1 MDSTIMTNTVY
12 HGVEVDFSRDN
23 LFDTAGLTRM
33 RDSYMRSTEESP
45 QERFAYV
52 SKMFSSNP
60 AHAQRL
66 YGYSSKHWLSYST
79 PILSYGRVSYGL
91 PISCFLPYLPDTKEG
106 LVDNLSEC
114 NWLSM
119 LGGGVGIQVGLRAP
133 DKKSSGV
140 MKHLAV
146 YNKACSAYNQ
156 GETRRGSYAAYLDVS
171 HPEIVNF
178 IEMRKPTGDYRLRCH
193 DMHHGVNIPDA
204 FMELVEQAMYDVDF
218 DDSWP
223 LICPKTKEV
232 TQVVRA
238 RDIWELIVT
247 TRSQT
252 GEPYMHFIDTSNRAL
267 PEWQQKK
274 GLKINGSNL
283 CLTGDTRI
291 ATDRGYLTLE
301 ELYEAGDSF
310 NVVSDNRSLDGSLVT
325 PKRWGNKIVSDAST
339 GTGVYQSTPVILT
352 STKAPVFKVTTGSGY
367 VIRGTADHGVL
378 TTSGWKTIGDLTTND
393 TLLIQSGE
401 GVWNEDTS
409 MPEFVYEPKSA
420 SSGSKLAN
428 KRFTPPTTWS
438 RELGE
443 MLGWLVGDG
452 FISGKYGYATFVI
465 GKDDTDVVSRIY
477 SFVEGITDATIHVQK
492 FQSTTQLRVCD
503 IRFGSWLKSLGV
515 STEKA
520 HNKTVPHALWSA
532 PKEAVAGFLSG
543 LFSADGCAVSGQSTT
558 VQLGSTSKRLIDEV
572 QILLSNFGIRS
583 SVYFVK
589 DAGTSM
595 LPDSTS
601 EYVQYDTQPLF
612 SLRIGKDNVER
623 FERAIGFIIDR
634 KNAVLEHTTQQRY
647 KERFEDRITS
657 VTFDGFEA
665 VFDIVVD
672 ESHSFI
678 ANGLVVHNC
687 SEITLATDA
696 ERTAVCCLSS
706 VNLEYYDE
714 WKDNY
719 QFIRDILEMLDNV
732 LEVFIQHAPDEIQR
746 ARYSA
751 MRERSVGIGVM
762 GWHALLQKRNVAFES
777 VMAKVL
783 NNKIFAQ
790 MREYADRA
798 NGELAVERGEAPDA
812 VGYGK
817 RLSHMFAIAPTA
829 TSSIILGNTSPCIEP
844 YRANVYRQDTLS
856 GIFFQ
861 VNKFLRKVIESKNIS
876 EERQQQI
883 WEAIVADEG
892 SVRNIDELTEHEKM
906 VFRTFS
912 EIDQMWVI
920 EHAADR
926 YQHIDQGQSVNVYI
940 APTCS
945 IAQLHAIHFVA
956 WKKGLKSL
964 YYLRSNSV
972 IGADKV
978 SKSIRRNKSIDGV
991 SEPEQQVTLMEETF
1005 VNLQTLIDD
1014 SECVACQ

>member
-1 MDSTIMTNTVY
+1 MDSTTMTNTVY

-33 RDSYMRSTEESP
+33 RDSYMRSTDESP

-232 TQVVRA
+232 AQVVRA

-267 PEWQQKK
+267 PVWQQKK

-283 CLTGDTRI
+283 
-291 ATDRGYLTLE
+291 
-301 ELYEAGDSF
+301 
-310 NVVSDNRSLDGSLVT
+310 
-325 PKRWGNKIVSDAST
+325 
-339 GTGVYQSTPVILT
+339 
-352 STKAPVFKVTTGSGY
+352 
-367 VIRGTADHGVL
+367 
-378 TTSGWKTIGDLTTND
+378 
-393 TLLIQSGE
+393 
-401 GVWNEDTS
+401 
-409 MPEFVYEPKSA
+409 
-420 SSGSKLAN
+420 
-428 KRFTPPTTWS
+428 
-438 RELGE
+438 
-443 MLGWLVGDG
+443 
-452 FISGKYGYATFVI
+452 
-465 GKDDTDVVSRIY
+465 
-477 SFVEGITDATIHVQK
+477 
-492 FQSTTQLRVCD
+492 
-503 IRFGSWLKSLGV
+503 
-515 STEKA
+515 
-520 HNKTVPHALWSA
+520 
-532 PKEAVAGFLSG
+532 
-543 LFSADGCAVSGQSTT
+543 
-558 VQLGSTSKRLIDEV
+558 
-572 QILLSNFGIRS
+572 
-583 SVYFVK
+583 
-589 DAGTSM
+589 
-595 LPDSTS
+595 
-601 EYVQYDTQPLF
+601 
-612 SLRIGKDNVER
+612 
-623 FERAIGFIIDR
+623 
-634 KNAVLEHTTQQRY
+634 
-647 KERFEDRITS
+647 
-657 VTFDGFEA
+657 
-665 VFDIVVD
+665 
-672 ESHSFI
+672 
-678 ANGLVVHNC
+678 C

-777 VMAKVL
+777 VVAKVL

-892 SVRNIDELTEHEKM
+892 SVRNIDELSEHEKM

-926 YQHIDQGQSVNVYI
+926 YQYIDQGQSVNVYI

-978 SKSIRRNKSIDGV
+978 SKSIRRNKSIDGI
-991 SEPEQQVTLMEETF
+991 SEPEQQSALVEGTF
-1005 VNLQTLIDD
+1005 VDLQTLIDD